1 MANQKYDKLAK
12 DILDHIGGE
21 ANVNNVRHCITRL
34 RFNLKDESKAD
45 TDYIKNLEGVVTVVK
60 SGGQY
65 QVVIGEQ
72 VAEVYESL
80 TRVSK
85 LGIGTADSDES
96 GEEDNRNVL
105 EKFIDF
111 ISGIFQPF
119 LMPLAATGMI
129 KGVAALM
136 TTFGVDPTSGVYQVI
151 NFSGDAFF
159 QFLPI
164 MVALTAARKFKM
176 SEFTA
181 LAITVALLHPGISN
195 LLGETPLY
203 TLFTGTP
210 FESEVYT
217 TFLGLPIIL
226 PPSGNY
232 FSAIIPTIFA
242 VWAGS
247 RIEKRMRAFIPSLVR
262 SFLTPFFTVLISVPL
277 AFLVIGPVASWASDL
292 IGVAFTALQTFSPL
306 LFGAI
311 LGVAWQLLVIFG
323 LHWGIIPIM
332 YVLLAEQGS
341 NPISPVAMVSTFGVL
356 GVVLALMIKSKEK
369 RVRDIAIPGS
379 ISLLFGISE
388 PTIYG
393 LMLPLKR
400 SFAYALVG
408 NLIGGAYIGFTN
420 AAAYRTGGLG
430 IFSILNMIDPDG
442 TVSMNVWNTVI
453 GYVIAIVIGFALQM
467 IMPVPLLDTASSEKD
482 TKSDKEN
489 TMTTN
494 ELLESASEEIV
505 GSPLTGKVLSLTEV
519 PDEVFSSEALGKGVA
534 IDPTI
539 GEVVAPANGQI
550 TALFET
556 GHAIGITT
564 ESGTEMLIHIG
575 IDTVEMK
582 GAGFDALVEKDQ
594 FVSAGQTLVRFDI
607 NAIKEA
613 GYSPIVPIVVTNTN
627 EFVDVIMTK
636 ELQIEKGDYLLTTL
650 KQQERGL

>member
-1 MANQKYDKLAK
+1 
-12 DILDHIGGE
+12 
-21 ANVNNVRHCITRL
+21 
-34 RFNLKDESKAD
+34 
-45 TDYIKNLEGVVTVVK
+45 
-60 SGGQY
+60 
-65 QVVIGEQ
+65 
-72 VAEVYESL
+72 
-80 TRVSK
+80 
-85 LGIGTADSDES
+85 
-96 GEEDNRNVL
+96 
-105 EKFIDF
+105 
-111 ISGIFQPF
+111 
-119 LMPLAATGMI
+119 
-129 KGVAALM
+129 
-136 TTFGVDPTSGVYQVI
+136 
-151 NFSGDAFF
+151 
-159 QFLPI
+159 
-164 MVALTAARKFKM
+164 
-176 SEFTA
+176 
-181 LAITVALLHPGISN
+181 
-195 LLGETPLY
+195 
-203 TLFTGTP
+203 
-210 FESEVYT
+210 
-217 TFLGLPIIL
+217 
-226 PPSGNY
+226 
-232 FSAIIPTIFA
+232 
-242 VWAGS
+242 
-247 RIEKRMRAFIPSLVR
+247 
-262 SFLTPFFTVLISVPL
+262 
-277 AFLVIGPVASWASDL
+277 
-292 IGVAFTALQTFSPL
+292 
-306 LFGAI
+306 
-311 LGVAWQLLVIFG
+311 
-323 LHWGIIPIM
+323 
-332 YVLLAEQGS
+332 
-341 NPISPVAMVSTFGVL
+341 
-356 GVVLALMIKSKEK
+356 
-369 RVRDIAIPGS
+369 
-379 ISLLFGISE
+379 
-388 PTIYG
+388 
-393 LMLPLKR
+393 
-400 SFAYALVG
+400 
-408 NLIGGAYIGFTN
+408 
-420 AAAYRTGGLG
+420 
-430 IFSILNMIDPDG
+430 MIDPDG